1 MELIKGRYLVRVIG
15 RPVAVAG
22 STAIIRLFRE
32 AVGEIHRLKASYSWL
47 SRPPIMRVFY
57 RGYDKYDKYS
67 AIYLSINIMLG

>member
-32 AVGEIHRLKASYSWL
+32 AVVTCSDLKRVIL
-47 SRPPIMRVFY
+47 S
-57 RGYDKYDKYS
+57 S
-67 AIYLSINIMLG
+67 LGHG

>member
-32 AVGEIHRLKASYSWL
+32 AAVTAT
-47 SRPPIMRVFY
+47 
-57 RGYDKYDKYS
+57 
-67 AIYLSINIMLG
+67 